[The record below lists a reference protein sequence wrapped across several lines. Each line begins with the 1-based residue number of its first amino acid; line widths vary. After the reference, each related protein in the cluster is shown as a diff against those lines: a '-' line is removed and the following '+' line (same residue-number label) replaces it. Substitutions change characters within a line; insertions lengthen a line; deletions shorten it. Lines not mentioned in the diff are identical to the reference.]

1 MVFRSEVKVEEV
13 EISFGKKKKPKISN
27 LNSSCK
33 MFVFRSLLTSSE
45 NGARFLLL
53 DILR

>member
-1 MVFRSEVKVEEV
+1 VKVEEV
-13 EISFGKKKKPKISN
+13 EISFGGGGKKKKPKISD

-33 MFVFRSLLTSSE
+33 MFVFQRLLISSE